1 MLFPEGFPGG
11 SDGKESIC
19 NVKNLPAMQETCI
32 QTQRQEDPLEKGT
45 ATHSSILAEGIPRDH
60 RRAGHNLGTKQQKT
74 QLGKGSV
81 SSLHCNSLPFLIYQ
95 PPQSGFHSKS
105 DRNLVDT
112 AFPEGESMLSTQM

>member
-1 MLFPEGFPGG
+1 MLLPEGFPGG
-11 SDGKESIC
+11 SDGKESTR
-19 NVKNLPAMQETCI
+19 NVKNLPAMKETCI

-45 ATHSSILAEGIPRDH
+45 AIHSSILAEEIPRGH
-60 RRAGHNLGTKQQKT
+60 RRVGHNLGTKQQQT

-81 SSLHCNSLPFLIYQ
+81 SSLHYNSLPLLIYQ

-112 AFPEGESMLSTQM
+112 AFPEGESTLSTQM